1 MNKNMIESYLRICEN
16 IKEYEQVEFDRE
28 YNEAEE
34 VFDSSLQCPLAYT
47 TKGDNEE
54 FEIQVTLDLKNN
66 RIIKELSHVHDNYIE
81 YEYFKDWEEI
91 ATESEFINFEELIMT
106 DVDVDDLLE
115 EFANRQKLEDE
126 KIETSTNYKN
136 LLENMNK
143 LEYKETIKAVF
154 SFETGI
160 QDETYLNSMADYF
173 INDDTIHNFLDVELY
188 EKQLEYYKGQK

>member
-34 VFDSSLQCPLAYT
+34 LFDSSLQCPLAYT

-66 RIIKELSHVHDNYIE
+66 RIIKELSHVYDNYIE

>member
-1 MNKNMIESYLRICEN
+1 MIESYLRICEN

-28 YNEAEE
+28 YNEDEE
-34 VFDSSLQCPLAYT
+34 IFDSSLQCPLAYT

-66 RIIKELSHVHDNYIE
+66 RIIKELSHVYDNYIE

-106 DVDVDDLLE
+106 NVDVDDLLE

-126 KIETSTNYKN
+126 KIETSTNYKD

>member
-1 MNKNMIESYLRICEN
+1 MNKNMIESYLKICEH
-16 IKEYEQVEFDRE
+16 IKEYKQVEFGHD
-28 YNEAEE
+28 NEDEE

-66 RIIKELSHVHDNYIE
+66 RIIKELSHEYDNYIE
-81 YEYFKDWEEI
+81 YEDFKDWEEI
-91 ATESEFINFEELIMT
+91 ATEFEFLNFDDLIMT

-126 KIETSTNYKN
+126 NKETPTNYKN

-143 LEYKETIKAVF
+143 MEYKETIKAVF

-160 QDETYLNSMADYF
+160 EDEDYLNSMAEYF

-188 EKQLEYYKGQK
+188 EKQLEYYKNIW

>member
-66 RIIKELSHVHDNYIE
+66 RIIKELSHVYDNYIE

>member
-28 YNEAEE
+28 YNEDEE
-34 VFDSSLQCPLAYT
+34 IFDSSLQCPLAYT

-66 RIIKELSHVHDNYIE
+66 RIIKELSHVYDNYIE

-106 DVDVDDLLE
+106 NVDVDDLLE

-126 KIETSTNYKN
+126 KIETSTNYKD

>member
-1 MNKNMIESYLRICEN
+1 KNMIESYLRICEN

-28 YNEAEE
+28 YNEDEE

-66 RIIKELSHVHDNYIE
+66 RIIKELSHVYDNYIE

>member
-28 YNEAEE
+28 YNEDEE
-34 VFDSSLQCPLAYT
+34 IFDSSLQCPLAYT

-66 RIIKELSHVHDNYIE
+66 RIIKELSHVYDNYIE

-106 DVDVDDLLE
+106 NVDVDDLLE

-126 KIETSTNYKN
+126 KIETSTNYKD

-160 QDETYLNSMADYF
+160 QDETYLNSM
-173 INDDTIHNFLDVELY
+173 IKSV
-188 EKQLEYYKGQK
+188 

>member
-28 YNEAEE
+28 YNEDEE

-66 RIIKELSHVHDNYIE
+66 RIIKELSHVYDNYIE

-106 DVDVDDLLE
+106 NVDVDDLLE

-126 KIETSTNYKN
+126 KIETSTNYKD